1 MGGVLRIFFATD
13 LHGSEK
19 CFRKFLNAP
28 KVYGAKV
35 AIIGGDLT
43 GKAIVPIIVREDGTE
58 FADYLGQKV
67 EIKNKD
73 QEENLIKEI
82 SDSGYYPIKVS
93 KKEYEELSN
102 DKNKLNEVFLKVM
115 KERLESWVRL
125 AEERLKNS
133 GVTVV
138 INAGNDDALE
148 LDSVLDS
155 SSFIVHPEG
164 KVVEL
169 DGYEMI
175 STGYANM
182 TPWHAP
188 RDIPEEELERKI
200 EEMASKVKNMQS
212 AIFNIHPPPY
222 NTGLDMAPKV
232 DENLRPVAL
241 PGTVVMVPVG
251 SVAVR
256 KAIEKHQPMLGLHG
270 HVHESRG
277 AKYLGRTLVVNP
289 GSEYQYG
296 ILRGVVVNLE
306 DGKIKSYMLTT
317 G

>member
-1 MGGVLRIFFATD
+1 MGKLRLFFATD
-13 LHGSEK
+13 LHGSDK
-19 CFRKFLNAP
+19 CFKKFLNTP

-35 AIIGGDLT
+35 IIIGGDLT
-43 GKAIVPIIVREDGTE
+43 GKAIVPFVIRENGSE
-58 FADYLGQKV
+58 YADYLGEKV
-67 EIKNKD
+67 EIKNREH
-73 QEENLIKEI
+73 EENLMKEV
-82 SDSGYYPIKVS
+82 SDSGYYPLKVDQ
-93 KKEYEELSN
+93 KEYEELSQN
-102 DKNKLNEVFLKVM
+102 KDKLNEVFLKLM
-115 KERLESWVRL
+115 KERLKNWIDL
-125 AEERLKNS
+125 AEERLKSS

-148 LDSVLDS
+148 LDAVLDS
-155 SSFIVHPEG
+155 SDFIVHPEG
-164 KVVEL
+164 KVIEI
-169 DGYEMI
+169 DGFEMI

-232 DENLRPVAL
+232 DQNLRPETL
-241 PGTVVMVPVG
+241 PGTVIMVPVG

-256 KAIEKHQPMLGLHG
+256 KLEEKYQPMLGLHG
-270 HVHESRG
+270 HVHESRN
-277 AKYLGRTLVVNP
+277 AKYLGRTLIVNP
-289 GSEYQYG
+289 GSDYPYG
-296 ILRGVVVNLE
+296 ILRGFIANLE
-306 DGKIKSYMLTT
+306 DGKLKSYMLTT